1 MNTKIYLVRHGETE
15 WNSTNRFQ
23 GSTDVPLSQHGIE
36 QAKRVA
42 DKLKNYNIE
51 VIASSDLSRAFNTA
65 KELADIINVKI
76 DAYEGFRELS
86 FGEWEGLTAEEIL
99 KLYGDNYRTWRTTP
113 TKAIIPV
120 EGSLEAASKRGLKA
134 LNEVV
139 NNNLGK
145 TIAVFA
151 HASIIKATILAAIG
165 ADLDLYNK
173 FWLGNTAV
181 NILEFRDS
189 NYILSM
195 LNDITHLQ

>member
-36 QAKRVA
+36 QAKKVA
-42 DKLKNYNIE
+42 NKLKNYNIE
-51 VIASSDLSRAFNTA
+51 AIASSDLSRALDTA
-65 KELADIINVKI
+65 KELANIINVDI
-76 DAYEGFRELS
+76 QLNPGLRELS

-99 KLYGDNYRTWRTTP
+99 KLYGENYTTWRTTP
-113 TKAIIPV
+113 TKAVLPV

-151 HASIIKATILAAIG
+151 HASIIKSTILAAID

-173 FWLGNTAV
+173 FWLGNTAIS
-181 NILEFRDS
+181 ILEYRDDK
-189 NYILSM
+189 YILSM
-195 LNDITHLQ
+195 LNDTTHLQ